1 MWNWL
6 QELLCPARPA
16 EPSSRA
22 TDEATAAKEIREL
35 NAFYYEV
42 AMMKLN
48 SQFRKID
55 SIDRRS
61 TSYFTIGS
69 AVLPIV
75 AGFLLTD
82 QSLLDLSPFARYAL
96 VAGFV
101 FYISLAMFYV
111 WSFLY
116 TKWDSRPEVEQWKKI
131 STQFAIE
138 DLQRWLGD
146 ACVEAYDNNEP
157 AIEGKSNKSALA
169 LWCLAGEVVCLS
181 AAVLAPLWPLR

>member
-1 MWNWL
+1 MVMRS
-6 QELLCPARPA
+6 E
-16 EPSSRA
+16 EPGEPTSDDAGESPVP
-22 TDEATAAKEIREL
+22 KEIKEL

-48 SQFRKID
+48 SQSHKID

-69 AVLPIV
+69 AILPIV
-75 AGFLLTD
+75 AGFLSSD
-82 QSLLDLSPFARYAL
+82 QSPLSRSEVAKFALFIGFAFYVLLA
-96 VAGFV
+96 
-101 FYISLAMFYV
+101 IFYV

-116 TKWDSRPEVEQWKKI
+116 TDWDSRPEVEQWKTV
-131 STQFAIE
+131 STRFTVE
-138 DLQRWLGD
+138 DLHRWLGN
-146 ACVEAYDNNEP
+146 ACVEAYSNNEP
-157 AIEGKSNKSALA
+157 AIERKASKSALA